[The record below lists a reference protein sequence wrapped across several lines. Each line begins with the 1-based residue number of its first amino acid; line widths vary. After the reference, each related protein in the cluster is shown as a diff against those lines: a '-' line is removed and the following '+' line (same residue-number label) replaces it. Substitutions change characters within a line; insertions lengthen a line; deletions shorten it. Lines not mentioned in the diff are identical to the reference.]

1 MNRGGA
7 PLKTCLI
14 LSRESRPSL
23 SKENRFAFYQMI
35 PDEGYYRDFKV
46 IHGRKLVEKYGTP
59 GNSESENLILTEA
72 KGLLVTARAG
82 EANA

>member
-1 MNRGGA
+1 MLGIVWEG
-7 PLKTCLI
+7 LI
-14 LSRESRPSL
+14 